1 MPVGGE
7 PAMGTTS
14 DARFWDR
21 AARKYAAAKVS
32 DTAAYARTLDSTTA
46 VMPEG
51 CRVVELG
58 CGTGST
64 ALALAPRAA
73 SYLATDLSPEMI
85 AIARSKLDAD
95 PVAGLEFRVATAED
109 LARDGVRA
117 DVVLAFNYLHLV
129 RDLPATLRSIRALLG
144 GGGGGV
150 FVSKTPCLG
159 DMTPLIGRVLV
170 PALRAVGMAPYAGS
184 FSADGLCGAL
194 REGGFKVVAVERHAS
209 KGRDHRPFVVARC
222 GPAA

>member
-1 MPVGGE
+1 
-7 PAMGTTS
+7 MGTAS

-21 AARKYAAAKVS
+21 SARKYAAAKVS
-32 DTAAYARTLDSTTA
+32 DTAAYARTLDRTAA
-46 VMPEG
+46 VMPDG

-64 ALALAPRAA
+64 ALALAPRAV
-73 SYLATDLSPEMI
+73 SYVATDLSPEMI
-85 AIARSKLDAD
+85 AIARAKLDPD
-95 PVAGLEFRVATAED
+95 PVAGLEFRAATAED

-117 DVVLAFNYLHLV
+117 DVVLAYNYLHLV

-144 GGGGGV
+144 AGGV

-194 REGGFKVVAVERHAS
+194 REAGFEVVAVERHAS